1 MMYRYR
7 DDKGQWVY
15 SDRMPT
21 ASETSTPVD
30 YISNG
35 MVVKKEA
42 APKSPHDEAK
52 GYIGD
57 ARKHIPKMLVYLD
70 YIEYLSKNNPVRYH
84 AYMLD
89 IKKNDPKTFVAL
101 TQARVFQPLQ
111 PHQRLSNLMD
121 TGVSAMG
128 DLFAG
133 RSGSNTATTYAEK
146 TLTEYM
152 KKDGFTPGNVL
163 GNKATTL
170 PQQVPTYSNSRLG
183 QWSKKESERLAKL
196 SKEATAT
203 TSGRPLLKAASTTA
217 TRVGGPVLD
226 VMIGALDPQ
235 MVPGIG
241 ATVGLDQYVKNL
253 RAKGIELW
261 DEEIYYLRG
270 HLARNDWE
278 AARNLVREAALRNAK

>member
-7 DDKGQWVY
+7 DDKGQLVY
-15 SDRMPT
+15 SDRMPAPSE
-21 ASETSTPVD
+21 ASSPVEF
-30 YISNG
+30 ISNG

-42 APKSPHDEAK
+42 APKSPYDEAK

-57 ARKHIPKMLVYLD
+57 ARKHIPKVLVYID
-70 YIEYLSKNNPVRYH
+70 YIEYLRKNNPVRYH

-89 IKKNDPKTFVAL
+89 IKKNDPKTFITL
-101 TQARVFQPLQ
+101 TQAGIFQPLQ

-121 TGVSAMG
+121 TSVYAMG

-133 RSGSNTATTYAEK
+133 RSGSRTATTYAEK
-146 TLTEYM
+146 TLTDYM

-163 GNKATTL
+163 GSKATTL
-170 PQQVPTYSNSRLG
+170 PQQVPTYSNTRLG
-183 QWSKKESERLAKL
+183 QWSKKESERLAKI
-196 SKEATAT
+196 SKEAKAV

-235 MVPGIG
+235 MVPGIASTIG
-241 ATVGLDQYVKNL
+241 FVKYKKDL
-253 RAKGIELW
+253 EAKGIYLYE
-261 DEEIYYLRG
+261 EEIYLRQYLASG
-270 HLARNDWE
+270 NWE
-278 AARNLVREAALRNAK
+278 AARNLVKEAALRSAK